1 MSLAIHYDGDCP
13 FCARYVAMVR
23 LREAAGPVRL
33 ANLRDHPDARARF
46 EALGLDLDEGMIV
59 ETGGR
64 LYHGA
69 EAVHVISLMSSR
81 SGVLNRIAATLLGV
95 EWLARL
101 LYPLLRA
108 GRNAALFFMG
118 RKGFRVDDVGERA
131 ALDMFTRMLGLYSV
145 LDVYIYV
152 FDYKP
157 LVFIPTTV
165 PLLLLGLAVFLAPRW
180 RPGLVLLI
188 LVAALDSWL
197 HAPVGSNHSIIRAM
211 LSLAFLAAGL
221 WHWLAGS
228 AFTRFFADVR
238 PIGRALLMSM
248 YVFGIFHKINTDFL
262 DPAVSCAVVL
272 WQQMP
277 APLAALDGPLMRT
290 LAIYGTFA
298 AEGAVLVML
307 LVPRWRGLGIVLGI
321 GFHALLALSDYQLY
335 ATFSMLAV
343 VLHLLFISP
352 AAAKRITESAAWQI
366 YARMLARPLGIIAV
380 VLLLA
385 IMALAAAQ
393 GRNSVVGLLWLAL
406 VALPVYA
413 IARHGAADEGAAE
426 PLLWSRLAPL
436 NLISLL
442 FFLNCL
448 SPYAG
453 LKTGQTIAMFSNLRV
468 EAGRNNHLLLSHA
481 PGPFGNLDEVII
493 PLSARGHPQLAFIA
507 EEGRDGLVPKHFYSL
522 LAEYPDAV
530 VSYRAQGVVHGPM
543 RAADI
548 LAKAPE
554 PSLLERKYLVF
565 RPVALGVPAH
575 CSYY

>member
-221 WHWLAGS
+221 WQWLAGS

-238 PIGRALLMSM
+238 PIGRALLLTM

-321 GFHALLALSDYQLY
+321 SFHALLALSDYQLY

-436 NLISLL
+436 KSHQPALL
-442 FFLNCL
+442 
-448 SPYAG
+448 
-453 LKTGQTIAMFSNLRV
+453 
-468 EAGRNNHLLLSHA
+468 
-481 PGPFGNLDEVII
+481 
-493 PLSARGHPQLAFIA
+493 PQL
-507 EEGRDGLVPKHFYSL
+507 
-522 LAEYPDAV
+522 
-530 VSYRAQGVVHGPM
+530 
-543 RAADI
+543 
-548 LAKAPE
+548 
-554 PSLLERKYLVF
+554 
-565 RPVALGVPAH
+565 PVALCRAQDRADHCHVLQSACRGRTQQPSAAQPCAGAVRQSGRGHHPALGARPSAAGVHRRGGARRAGAEAFLQPARRISR
-575 CSYY
+575 CGGELPGAGRGPWSDARG